1 LLRRAS
7 KHRISAV
14 KLRRVSLATFGAVA
28 VVARSAAALFD
39 AVVRFAGRAMQ
50 DNSAKPRNFN
60 PMSIPCLSDEAR
72 KAVSASF

>member
-1 LLRRAS
+1 LRRD
-7 KHRISAV
+7 
-14 KLRRVSLATFGAVA
+14 SLGTAPHANQTLLELKRQIQTREPRDVI
-28 VVARSAAALFD
+28 D